1 MVTILCVATYLKG
14 EAFIRE
20 CHRLGAVVLL
30 LTEEGLATAEW
41 PREAIAEIH
50 TIPRTA
56 SEADIR
62 RVVGSIA
69 RRHRIDRVAAL
80 DDFDV
85 EMGAMLRE
93 FLQVEGFGRTV
104 AGRFRD
110 KLMMRTEAT
119 RAGIPVPAFTRVI
132 NDAEVNDWAD
142 EIAPPWVLKP
152 RGMAAA
158 TGIRVVAT
166 RAQLWPALES
176 IGDERPMFLLERFV
190 AGDVYHVD
198 AIVRNARIVFQT
210 VSKYGR
216 PPIQIAHDGGV
227 FVTRTLVSADLT
239 RSAPLEASNE
249 AAPFL
254 TANERLLAAF
264 ELRNG
269 VSHSEY
275 ISGENGVT
283 FLETSARVGG
293 AYISDVVEAATG
305 VNLWVEWARL
315 EIAGEGGDYRLPELR
330 RDSAGIALCLARQ
343 ESPDLSPYIDPEIVL
358 RVRRP
363 HHAGLIVRSPDPER
377 VGALLD
383 SYVDR
388 FSRDFL
394 ATMPAPERPT
404 A

>member
-30 LTEEGLATAEW
+30 LTEEGLASAEW

-62 RVVGSIA
+62 RVVASIA

-85 EMGAMLRE
+85 EMGALLRE

-132 NDAEVNDWAD
+132 NDAEVNEWAD
-142 EIAPPWVLKP
+142 AIAPPWVLKP

-166 RAQLWPALES
+166 RGQLWPALES

-190 AGDVYHVD
+190 AGNVYHVD
-198 AIVRNARIVFQT
+198 AIMRNAGIVFQA

-216 PPIQIAHDGGV
+216 PPIQIAHEGGV
-227 FVTRTLVSADLT
+227 FVTRTLSGT
-239 RSAPLEASNE
+239 SNE

-254 TANERLLAAF
+254 TANQRLLAAF

-275 ISGENGVT
+275 ISGEDGVT

-315 EIAGEGGDYRLPELR
+315 EVAGEGGDYRLPELR
-330 RDSAGIALCLARQ
+330 GDSAGIALCLARQ
-343 ESPDLSPYIDPEIVL
+343 ESPDLSLYTDPEIVL

-363 HHAGLIVRSPDPER
+363 HHAGLIVRSRDPQR

>member
-30 LTEEGLATAEW
+30 LTDEGLANAEW

-69 RRHRIDRVAAL
+69 RRLRIDRVAAL

-110 KLMMRTEAT
+110 KLMMRTEAS
-119 RAGIPVPAFTRVI
+119 RAAIPVPAFTRVI
-132 NDAEVNDWAD
+132 NDGEVNDWTD
-142 EIAPPWVLKP
+142 EIPPPWVLKP

-158 TGIRVVAT
+158 TGIRVIAT
-166 RAQLWPALES
+166 RGQVWPALES
-176 IGDERPMFLLERFV
+176 TGDERPMFLLERFV

-198 AIVRNARIVFQT
+198 AIVRDGRIVFQA

-216 PPIQIAHDGGV
+216 PPIQIAHEGGV
-227 FVTRTLVSADLT
+227 FVTRTLSETSDQ
-239 RSAPLEASNE
+239 

-254 TANERLLAAF
+254 AANQRLLAAF

-275 ISGENGVT
+275 INGQDGVT

-305 VNLWVEWARL
+305 VNLWIEWARL
-315 EIAGEGGDYRLPELR
+315 EIAGERGDYRLPEPR
-330 RDSAGIALCLARQ
+330 GDSAGIALCLARQ
-343 ESPDLSPYIDPEIVL
+343 ESPDLSPYTDPEIVL

-363 HHAGLIVRSPDPER
+363 HHAGVIVRSPDPER